1 MCNWRELNLLLPL
14 HLLTGCWSNAHLTKT
29 LSSPLALVFSNI
41 RTAWKAQFREHSNSS
56 EKIHLSFERENV
68 PLSAILLVHE

>member
-1 MCNWRELNLLLPL
+1 MCNWRELNLLLPPPPPHWVL
-14 HLLTGCWSNAHLTKT
+14 EQCTSHKDPFKS
-29 LSSPLALVFSNI
+29 FSADVQQHQN
-41 RTAWKAQFREHSNSS
+41 RKAQFRKHSNSS